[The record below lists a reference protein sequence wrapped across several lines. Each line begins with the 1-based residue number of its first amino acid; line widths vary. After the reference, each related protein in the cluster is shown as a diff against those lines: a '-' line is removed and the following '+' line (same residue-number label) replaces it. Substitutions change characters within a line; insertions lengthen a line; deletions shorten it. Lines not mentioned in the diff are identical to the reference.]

1 MSYPKI
7 CTLVCSTL
15 FFLLITDAQSNRY
28 ALQRQRMVEQQ
39 LKSRDIND
47 PEVLQA
53 MLQVKRHLFVPE
65 ASRDQAYRDR
75 PLPLVKGQTISQ
87 PYIVALMTQLAHLEP
102 EEKVLEIGTGSGYQA
117 AILSRL
123 CRHVYSIEI
132 IDQLAKEARQRL
144 KKLGFA
150 NIHIKT
156 GDGFKGWK
164 EHAPYDAIIVTC
176 APPAI
181 PPPLIAQLAE
191 SGRLV
196 VPVGRTWQ
204 ELIVLTKKSGTIHKE
219 RIIPVRF
226 VPMTGSGV
234 QTINPGTQ

>member
-1 MSYPKI
+1 
-7 CTLVCSTL
+7 
-15 FFLLITDAQSNRY
+15 
-28 ALQRQRMVEQQ
+28 MVEQQ